1 MGAYGSPELYP
12 YNSDDDNK
20 KKNDKNSTHIAYKI
34 LMIVLG
40 IIFSIVSSVNWKIPI
55 ITVWL
60 IADVI
65 LWIVETATGSTK
77 ATKKL
82 WKIQGWIYLI
92 CLILIPIGFGL
103 FAVGKHLTESGEAD
117 LARIESEY
125 GSETEAYIEE
135 TVQEKQTASEDE
147 LNFMADT
154 ALRRYQNEQS
164 EEDFRQS
171 CSDINYKEF
180 MRYPEQHVGDKVKLE
195 CKVVQNVVDTNGNLD
210 FYRVQTKDDDGYWL
224 GNEYVVIDNRS
235 DHTRIL
241 EDDLITI
248 YGRFGGLET
257 IQRVLGQGYNSE
269 LPVIEMVYV
278 DIASEEEQM
287 QSDIEARALQYANN
301 SALSKNR
308 IMQEMRSE
316 GYTEK
321 ELVKALQN
329 IDVDWNEQ
337 AVKAA
342 NWYIGTYPDIDRE
355 MLKEQLTRNE
365 GFTGTEAEY
374 ALNKVG
380 F

>member
-20 KKNDKNSTHIAYKI
+20 KKKDKNSTHIAYKT

-40 IIFSIVSSVNWKIPI
+40 IIFSIASSVTYKFPI
-55 ITVWL
+55 LTVWL
-60 IADVI
+60 IADII
-65 LWIVETATGSTK
+65 LWIVEAATGSTK

-92 CLILIPIGFGL
+92 CLILIPVGFGL
-103 FAVGKHLTESGEAD
+103 FEVGKRLAESGEAD

-125 GSETEAYIEE
+125 ESETEAYIEE
-135 TVQEKQTASEDE
+135 TVPETRETVLETSALEK
-147 LNFMADT
+147 
-154 ALRRYQNEQS
+154 YQNEQS
-164 EEDFRQS
+164 EDDFRQS
-171 CSDINYKEF
+171 CSGIDYKEF
-180 MRYPEQHVGDKVKLE
+180 MRYPEKHVGDKVKLE

-224 GNEYVVIDNRS
+224 GNEYVVIDDRS

-269 LPVIEMVYV
+269 LPVIEMVYA

-342 NWYIGTYPDIDRE
+342 NWYISTYPDIDRE

>member
-92 CLILIPIGFGL
+92 CLILIPIEFGL

-117 LARIESEY
+117 LAHIESE
-125 GSETEAYIEE
+125 SYIEE
-135 TVQEKQTASEDE
+135 TVPETRETVLETNALEK
-147 LNFMADT
+147 
-154 ALRRYQNEQS
+154 YQNEQS

-171 CSDINYKEF
+171 CSEITYKEF
-180 MRYPEQHVGDKVKLE
+180 MRYPEKHVGDKVKLE
-195 CKVVQNVVDTNGNLD
+195 CKVVQNVMDTDGNLD

-224 GNEYVVIDNRS
+224 GNEYVVIDDRS